1 MPYLL
6 VKRLILIIRN
16 RNLWL
21 ILKKILVTS
30 RDNGLTPFPV
40 QPLTSKSSVPY
51 MELRDKLFTEEQYIK
66 QLAKYYCRIEKLNSM
81 IEQSEKEGDEIS
93 PDLYGRLF
101 DCRVYTIVTMY
112 SMGENLEFIKSNY
125 ISTINVLEKCWTPY
139 GYYVQML
146 WLRPKRNMLEYDNN
160 VIHKLRVLIDMK
172 EVKDRVYD
180 VLLNYCFPERKEMA
194 DCVFDAMPYRA
205 ILEVS
210 DLAKTNKTQATKR
223 LEKYLKREWYRGH
236 SDCAWHDDHKYGLIH
251 DGYWCFESGAL
262 VKVLGLDDSSLK
274 GLPYYPYD
282 MVHWNE
288 NKILC

>member
-1 MPYLL
+1 
-6 VKRLILIIRN
+6 
-16 RNLWL
+16 
-21 ILKKILVTS
+21 
-30 RDNGLTPFPV
+30 
-40 QPLTSKSSVPY
+40 

-146 WLRPKRNMLEYDNN
+146 WLLSIGIMLEYDNN

-288 NKILC
+288 NKILCKRSVITPYSVPRYPININISQYDRNRTVGKDDNLVMEQVF